1 MSNYIKDDIDRWFDY
16 SYLPS
21 KRLIH
26 IGSHNAEMESGEGE
40 SGTDCQMAEFFIKAI
55 IHLNIIST
63 RPIIIHMNNLGGDW
77 YHGMA
82 IYDAIRASSAHVYGI
97 CWGYAM
103 SMGSI
108 IVQACDTRIVAPHC
122 TFMIHDGQEGYV
134 GSPKSFYAWAKH
146 SEKLRQRMYEIYL
159 SRIKAAKP
167 RMTIKRIEQLCSHDT
182 IFTADESVKYGLAD
196 WVLESL
202 KDHYPPRRWY
212 ATDTPNAKW
221 QSGMKLG
228 KYESEEEESEE

>member
-1 MSNYIKDDIDRWFDY
+1 MSNYVKDDIDRWFDY

-26 IGSHNAEMESGEGE
+26 IGSHDAEMISAEGE
-40 SGTDCQMAEFFIKAI
+40 SGTDCQMAEFFIKSI
-55 IHLNIIST
+55 THLNLISSK
-63 RPIIIHMNNLGGDW
+63 PIIVHMNNLGGDW

-82 IYDAIRASSAHVYGI
+82 IYDAIRASPAHVYGI

-108 IVQACDTRIVAPHC
+108 IIQACDTRIAAPHC
-122 TFMIHDGQEGYV
+122 TFMVHDGYEGFN
-134 GSPKSFYAWAKH
+134 GTPRSFQAWAKH

-159 SRIKAAKP
+159 SRMKAMK
-167 RMTIKRIEQLCSHDT
+167 KRITLKKIENMCSHDT
-182 IFTADESVKYGLAD
+182 IFSADEAIQHGLAD
-196 WVLESL
+196 WVLDTLEDPY
-202 KDHYPPRRWY
+202 KYH
-212 ATDTPNAKW
+212 ATDTEKGKW

-228 KYESEEEESEE
+228 KYESEEEEGEE